1 MKKLK
6 INLDRPPLESKYIE
20 SKQNFDHVLNGFKQ
34 LKPPIWKNPW
44 FYGPVG
50 VASLALVLSIG
61 LINAKNDIH
70 DNTSTLTASNELPED
85 TKCIHAPISTT
96 DHEFKSFNIDP
107 AKDQTITLPSGTTID
122 IPKGSLMP
130 SSMDQDVEIKVREFR
145 DKSSAFIGGISMD
158 YKEDAAFESAGM
170 IEVRGQQDGKEVS
183 FSPNKKIE
191 VSLVLT
197 KNPKDF
203 DFWKLNEGE
212 KEWEKYPVSYKTE
225 STDQSSHSAEQ
236 LKSLEHEI
244 VVTKNKIVT
253 NELASKANV
262 TPSKIDYNLP
272 ISQNQRFDLD
282 FDTKEFPELEKFQG
296 MEFEVASKKAYDR
309 SFTKKTWSSVDLTKE
324 SETYYATFFSKN
336 EKFKIAVRPVLT
348 GQKREQAEAA
358 FSKSMDF
365 YEKKKVELELEK
377 EVLLKEQKRQQERY
391 NSLIESFQQD
401 KAKQQQEEAVA
412 NVKVNNAQAVVS
424 EFTATFSTN
433 TFGVFNCDK
442 PITYPEAFSSEI
454 AFSYNGSDVSEIL
467 TAYVFDEKKDTR
479 FTFGDSGTHTLQD
492 LGCFEK
498 NKNTL
503 VVVDKNGHL
512 GYVLDF
518 NSEAIRNGVIKLIG
532 VDKMDVNVDFIQK
545 LINEKPASS

>member
-61 LINAKNDIH
+61 LINAKNDTH
-70 DNTSTLTASNELPED
+70 ENTSTLTASEELPED
-85 TKCIHAPISTT
+85 TKCIHAPLSTI
-96 DHEFKSFNIDP
+96 DHDFTSFNIEP
-107 AKDQTITLPSGTTID
+107 FKDQTITLPSGTTIN

-130 SSMDQDVEIKVREFR
+130 SSMDQDVEIKVREFEN
-145 DKSSAFIGGISMD
+145 KSSAFVAGIPMD
-158 YKEDAAFESAGM
+158 YKKDAAFESAGM
-170 IEVRGQQDGKEVS
+170 IEIRGEQNGKEVPI
-183 FSPNKKIE
+183 SPSKKIE
-191 VSLVLT
+191 IKLALS
-197 KNPKDF
+197 KDPADF
-203 DFWKLNEGE
+203 AFWKLNEGE
-212 KEWEKYPVSYKTE
+212 KEWEKYPATFKTE
-225 STDQSSHSAEQ
+225 SSNTSAIPTNQ
-236 LKSLEHEI
+236 LKSLEHEM
-244 VVTKNKIVT
+244 VVTKDKLVT

-262 TPSKIDYNLP
+262 APSKVDYNLP
-272 ISQNQRFDLD
+272 IQQNQRFDLD

-296 MEFEVASKKAYDR
+296 MEFEVASKKAYDH

-324 SETYYATFFSKN
+324 NETYYATFSAKN

-348 GQKREQAEAA
+348 GQKREQAEVA
-358 FSKSMDF
+358 FTKSMDF

-377 EVLLKEQKRQQERY
+377 EALLKAQKHQQERY
-391 NSLIESFQQD
+391 NALMESFQLD
-401 KAKQQQEEAVA
+401 KAKQQQQASVA
-412 NVKVNNAQAVVS
+412 KEQANKAQAVVS
-424 EFTATFSTN
+424 EFTATFTTN
-433 TFGVFNCDK
+433 TFGVFNCDR
-442 PITYPEAFSSEI
+442 PITYPEAFASEV
-454 AFSYNGSDVSEIL
+454 AFSYDGSGATEVQS
-467 TAYVFDEKKDTR
+467 AFVFDEKKDTR
-479 FTFGDSGTHTLQD
+479 FTFGASGFHTLHD

-512 GYVLDF
+512 GYALDF
-518 NSEAIRNGVIKLIG
+518 NSKSINNGVIKLTR